1 MSYYTAITTLTW
13 MTLLVM
19 CILVRENG
27 RMSATSRRLCY
38 VAHALI
44 AVSALAEWCGVMLDG
59 RAGLPAWPLF
69 LAKWVD
75 YTLTP
80 IAGGAIVARIG
91 IRNAWRK
98 VLVGILVANVVFETI
113 AFPLGLMVTVDAA
126 NHYTHGPLYGVYVAI
141 YITVFAITLI
151 QFIQYGRSFRRENR
165 TSLYAITLLVV
176 SGVAMQ
182 ELASSDVRV
191 AYLSLALGA
200 TLMFIHNGEF
210 FQLARDES
218 FDEQREQIMTDELTG
233 SLSRR
238 AYSLALEHLETSD
251 MPQGLVAF
259 SIDVNGLKEV
269 NDTLGHVG
277 GDRLLLAAA
286 ERVHEVFD
294 GRGNC
299 YRTGGDEF
307 VVFAE
312 MGADEADTAV
322 RTLAEGTLD
331 WGRGP
336 EANRF
341 SCGYACAADHAGLTP
356 EQLVAQADIEMYAQ
370 KEAYY
375 ALTGRDRRRTRT
387 VAALAASTATSAV

>member
-1 MSYYTAITTLTW
+1 MSYYTAITVLTW

-19 CILVRENG
+19 CILVREND

-59 RAGLPAWPLF
+59 RAGLPAWPLLF
-69 LAKWVD
+69 VKWLD

-80 IAGGAIVARIG
+80 FAGGAIVERIG
-91 IRNAWRK
+91 IRNVWRK
-98 VLVGILVANVVFETI
+98 ALMCLLVGNAIFETI
-113 AFPLGLMVTVDAA
+113 AFPLGLMVTVDAS
-126 NHYTHGPLYGVYVAI
+126 NHYAHGPLYGVYVAI
-141 YITVFAITLI
+141 YIAVFAITLV

-165 TSLYAITLLVV
+165 TSLYAITLLVA

-210 FQLARDES
+210 FQLARDDS

-238 AYSLALEHLETSD
+238 AYSLALERLEAQG
-251 MPQGLVAF
+251 MPQDLVAF
-259 SIDVNGLKEV
+259 SIDVNGLKGV
-269 NDTLGHVG
+269 NDTLGHVS

-286 ERVHEVFD
+286 KRVHEVFAD
-294 GRGNC
+294 HGSC

-312 MGADEADTAV
+312 MGAEDAEDAV
-322 RTLAEGTLD
+322 RTLATATLD
-331 WGRGP
+331 WGQGP

-341 SCGYACAADHAGLTP
+341 SCGYARAADHADLTP
-356 EQLVAQADIEMYAQ
+356 EQLVAQADIEMYEQ

-375 ALTGRDRRRTRT
+375 ALTSRDRRRTRT
-387 VAALAASTATSAV
+387 VAAFATGAV